1 MALSRI
7 VIVEKDEDI
16 TKRIEELEKD
26 ISPHTLKEGSSILV
40 LAKSGNGKL
49 IRKMPQAVISEVKS
63 MHDLYD
69 QLKELKNY
77 RNALG
82 KYS

>member
-7 VIVEKDEDI
+7 IIVEKDEDI
-16 TKRIEELEKD
+16 SKRLEELEKD
-26 ISPHTLKEGSSILV
+26 KSPHTLKEGSSILV
-40 LAKSGNGKL
+40 LAKSGQGKL

-69 QLKELKNY
+69 QLEILFNY
-77 RNALG
+77 RNAR
-82 KYS
+82 KTYS